1 MTLHTLRL
9 PALSLSVAA
18 AAVLLLTG
26 PAAAQFPGLT
36 QPPSGDNQPSSVTQH
51 IGLVRVTI
59 DYSSP
64 DVHSPT
70 GDDRTG
76 KIWGELVPYGLA
88 NLGFGTCG
96 DQCPWRGGANENTV
110 VTVSHDVKV
119 QGQPLPAG
127 AYGLHFI
134 PGQEEWTVV
143 FSKNHTSWGSFTYDA
158 KEDALRV
165 KAKPAP
171 SEYHEWL
178 TYEFTDRQTDKATV
192 ALKWEKLQIPFTVT
206 VENGDDLYVERIREE
221 LRSSPGFTWSNWNA
235 AAQFAL
241 QHKTHLEEGLSW
253 AEQGAN
259 GPLGQKNFTT
269 LSTLSQLQAANGK
282 AAEAQKSL
290 DEALAHPT
298 AGPLDLHAYG
308 RSLLAQK
315 KVDEAVKVFQ
325 LNAKRHPGVWPVEV
339 GLTRGLA
346 AQGKKKEALAH
357 AKLALAQAPDEGNRK
372 NVEGQIKLLEEG
384 KDLP

>member
-1 MTLHTLRL
+1 MTLHSRRL
-9 PALSLSVAA
+9 LLSLAA
-18 AAVLLLTG
+18 ALLLTG
-26 PAAAQFPGLT
+26 PAAAQFPGIT
-36 QPPSGDNQPSSVTQH
+36 TPPSGDNQVSSVTQH
-51 IGLVRVTI
+51 IGLVTVTV

-64 DVHSPT
+64 DVHGPT

-76 KIWGELVPYGLA
+76 KIWGELVPWGMS

-110 VTVSHDVKV
+110 LTVSHDVKV

-127 AYGLHFI
+127 SYGLHFL
-134 PGQEEWTVV
+134 PGQEEWTVI

-165 KAKPAP
+165 KVKPAP

-178 TYEFTDRQTDKATV
+178 TYEFTDRQRDKATV
-192 ALKWEKLQIPFTVT
+192 ALKWEKLQVPFTVS
-206 VENGDDLYVERIREE
+206 VDNVNELYFARIREE
-221 LRSSPGFTWSNWNA
+221 LRSSPGFTWTNWNA

-241 QHKTHLEEGLSW
+241 QSKANLAEGLAW
-253 AEQGAN
+253 AEQAAN
-259 GPLGQKNFTT
+259 GQSGQKNFTT

-282 AAEAQKSL
+282 TAEAQKSI
-290 DEALAHPT
+290 DEALGHPT
-298 AGPLDLHAYG
+298 AGPIDLHLYG

-315 KVDEAVKVFQ
+315 KVDEAMKVFQ
-325 LNAKRHPGVWPVEV
+325 MNAKRHPGVWPTEV
-339 GLTRGLA
+339 GLTRGFA

-357 AKLALAQAPDEGNRK
+357 AKLALAQAPDEGNKK
-372 NVEGQIKLLEEG
+372 NVESQIKLLEEG